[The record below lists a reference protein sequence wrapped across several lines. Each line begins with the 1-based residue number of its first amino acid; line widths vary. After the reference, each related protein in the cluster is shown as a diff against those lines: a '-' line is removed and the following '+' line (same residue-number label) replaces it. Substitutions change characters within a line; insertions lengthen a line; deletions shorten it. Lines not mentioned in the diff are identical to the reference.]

1 MRSAATRI
9 LVLCPNDYDYSYNI
23 LFSEH
28 LNPISMRVVFFGTPD
43 FAVPTLNKLLT
54 EPDFEVVAVISQPDT
69 RRGRGNQVSPPPVK
83 AAAIATNPNLQI
95 WQPQRLK
102 KDAAVLAALEALQ
115 ADVFV
120 VVAYG
125 QILSRKILDMP
136 KYGCINV
143 HGSLL
148 PKYRGAAP
156 IQWAIANGEAV
167 TGITTMQM
175 DAGIDTGAML
185 LKKELAILPE
195 DNSDTLSAKLAN
207 LGADLLIE
215 TLRNLDQIIPEPQ
228 DDALSCYSPMI
239 GREDWQLDWNQE
251 AIALHN
257 RIRAFYPNC
266 YSNFRGQRLKITKT
280 ELVNPDLINLENLG
294 KIIEIRKGQGCIVQ
308 TGKGLLL
315 LKEVQP
321 SGKKLQSG
329 WDFVNGNRL
338 AIGEIFG
345 ITS

>member
-1 MRSAATRI
+1 MRI
-9 LVLCPNDYDYSYNI
+9 
-23 LFSEH
+23 
-28 LNPISMRVVFFGTPD
+28 VFFGTPD
-43 FAVPTLNKLLT
+43 FAVPTLEKLLS
-54 EPDFEVVAVISQPDT
+54 EPDFEVVGVVSQPDT

-83 AAAIATNPNLQI
+83 AAAIARNPNLKI
-95 WQPQRLK
+95 WQPDRLK
-102 KDAAVLAALEALQ
+102 KDKTVLAELESLEV
-115 ADVFV
+115 DVFV

-125 QILSRKILDMP
+125 QILSQKILNMP

-156 IQWAIANGEAV
+156 IQWAIANGESF

-185 LKKELAILPE
+185 LKAELEILPE
-195 DNSDTLSAKLAN
+195 DNTDTLSGKLAN
-207 LGADLLIE
+207 LGADLLVD
-215 TLRNLDQIIPEPQ
+215 TLRQLTTITPEPQ

-239 GREDWQLDWNQE
+239 GREDWELDWKQE

-266 YSNFRGQRLKITKT
+266 YTDFRGQRLKITKT
-280 ELVNPDLINLENLG
+280 EVISEDENLNLVG
-294 KIIEIRKGQGCIVQ
+294 TVAEIRKGKGFVVQ

-315 LKEVQP
+315 IKEVQP
-321 SGKKLQSG
+321 AGKKLQSG
-329 WDFVNGNRL
+329 WDFVNGMRI
-338 AIGEIFG
+338 AIGE
-345 ITS
+345 SLS

>member
-1 MRSAATRI
+1 
-9 LVLCPNDYDYSYNI
+9 
-23 LFSEH
+23 
-28 LNPISMRVVFFGTPD
+28 MRVIFFGTPE
-43 FAVPTLNKLLT
+43 FAVPTLEKLFA
-54 EPDFEVVAVISQPDT
+54 EPDFEVVGVVSQPDT

-83 AAAIATNPNLQI
+83 ATAIANNPDLKI
-95 WQPQRLK
+95 WQSDRLK
-102 KDAAVLAALEALQ
+102 KDQSVLSELADLA

-125 QILSRKILDMP
+125 QILSKKILNMP

-156 IQWAIANGEAV
+156 IQWAIANGETK

-185 LKKELAILPE
+185 LKTELEILPE
-195 DNSDTLSAKLAN
+195 DNTDTLSVKLAN
-207 LGADLLIE
+207 LGADLLID
-215 TLRNLDQIIPEPQ
+215 TLRRLETITPEPQ
-228 DDALSCYSPMI
+228 DDSCSCYSPMI
-239 GREDWQLDWNQE
+239 GREDWELDWAME

-266 YSNFRGQRLKITKT
+266 YTDFRGQRLKITKT
-280 ELVNPDLINLENLG
+280 EVVTEVIESVNLENVG
-294 KIIEIRKGQGCIVQ
+294 QVIEIRKGKGFVVQ

-315 LKEVQP
+315 IQEVQP
-321 SGKKLQSG
+321 AGKKLQSG
-329 WDFVNGNRL
+329 WDFVNGARI
-338 AIGEIFG
+338 AIGE
-345 ITS
+345 SLQ

>member
-1 MRSAATRI
+1 MRI
-9 LVLCPNDYDYSYNI
+9 
-23 LFSEH
+23 
-28 LNPISMRVVFFGTPD
+28 VFFGTPD
-43 FAVPTLNKLLT
+43 FAVPTLEKLLS
-54 EPDFEVVAVISQPDT
+54 EPDFEVVGVVSQPDT

-83 AAAIATNPNLQI
+83 SAAIARNPNLKI
-95 WQPQRLK
+95 WQPDRLK
-102 KDAAVLAALEALQ
+102 KDKTVLAELESLE

-125 QILSRKILDMP
+125 QILSQKILNMP

-156 IQWAIANGEAV
+156 IQWAIANGESI

-185 LKKELAILPE
+185 LKAELEILPE
-195 DNSDTLSAKLAN
+195 DNTDTLSGKLAN
-207 LGADLLIE
+207 LGADLLVD
-215 TLRNLDQIIPEPQ
+215 TLRQLTTITSEPQ

-239 GREDWQLDWNQE
+239 GREDWELNWKQE
-251 AIALHN
+251 AFALHN

-266 YSNFRGQRLKITKT
+266 YTDFREQRLKITKT
-280 ELVNPDLINLENLG
+280 EVISEDENLNLVG
-294 KIIEIRKGQGCIVQ
+294 TVAEIRKGKGFVVQ

-315 LKEVQP
+315 IKEVQP
-321 SGKKLQSG
+321 AGKKLQSG
-329 WDFVNGNRL
+329 WDFVNGMRI
-338 AIGEIFG
+338 AIGE
-345 ITS
+345 SLS

>member
-1 MRSAATRI
+1 MRI
-9 LVLCPNDYDYSYNI
+9 
-23 LFSEH
+23 
-28 LNPISMRVVFFGTPD
+28 VFFGTPD
-43 FAVPTLNKLLT
+43 FAVPTLEKLLS
-54 EPDFEVVAVISQPDT
+54 EPDFEVVGVVSQPDT

-83 AAAIATNPNLQI
+83 AAAIARNPDLKI
-95 WQPQRLK
+95 WQPERLK
-102 KDAAVLAALEALQ
+102 KDKTILAELESLE

-125 QILSRKILDMP
+125 QILSKKILNMP

-156 IQWAIANGEAV
+156 IQWAIANGESI

-185 LKKELAILPE
+185 LKAELEILPE
-195 DNSDTLSAKLAN
+195 DNTDTLSGKLAN
-207 LGADLLIE
+207 LGADLLVD
-215 TLRNLDQIIPEPQ
+215 TLRQLTTITPEPQ
-228 DDALSCYSPMI
+228 DDTLSCYSPMI
-239 GREDWQLDWNQE
+239 GREDWELDWKLE

-266 YSNFRGQRLKITKT
+266 YTDFRGQRLKVTKT
-280 ELVNPDLINLENLG
+280 ELISEGISESSNLEDVG
-294 KIIEIRKGQGCIVQ
+294 KIDQILKGKGFVVQ

-315 LKEVQP
+315 VKEVQP
-321 SGKKLQSG
+321 AGKKLQSG
-329 WDFVNGNRL
+329 WDFVNGMRI
-338 AIGEIFG
+338 AIGE
-345 ITS
+345 SLS

>member
-1 MRSAATRI
+1 LRRNSPLGIKTKI
-9 LVLCPNDYDYSYNI
+9 VEN
-23 LFSEH
+23 
-28 LNPISMRVVFFGTPD
+28 MRVVFFGTPD
-43 FAVPTLNKLLT
+43 FAVPTLNKLLS
-54 EPDFEVVAVISQPDT
+54 EPDFEVVGVVSQPDT

-83 AAAIATNPNLQI
+83 AAAIANAPDLKI
-95 WQPQRLK
+95 WQPDRLK
-102 KDAAVLAALEALQ
+102 KDQAVLAELAALE

-125 QILSRKILDMP
+125 QILSQKILNMP

-156 IQWAIANGEAV
+156 IQWAIANGEKL

-175 DAGIDTGAML
+175 DIGIDTGAML
-185 LKKELAILPE
+185 LKTELEILPE
-195 DNSDTLSAKLAN
+195 DNTDSLSLKLAD
-207 LGADLLIE
+207 LGADLLID
-215 TLRNLDQIIPEPQ
+215 TLRRLDNIPPEPQ

-239 GREDWQLDWNQE
+239 GRDDWELDWNLA
-251 AIALHN
+251 AIAIHN

-280 ELVNPDLINLENLG
+280 EVVAEDENLDLVG
-294 KIIEIRKGQGCIVQ
+294 KVTEVRKGKGFVIQ

-315 LKEVQP
+315 IKEVQP
-321 SGKKLQSG
+321 AGKKLQSG
-329 WDFVNGNRL
+329 WDFVNGARI
-338 AIGEIFG
+338 AIGE
-345 ITS
+345 SLS

>member
-1 MRSAATRI
+1 
-9 LVLCPNDYDYSYNI
+9 
-23 LFSEH
+23 
-28 LNPISMRVVFFGTPD
+28 MRVVFFGTPD
-43 FAVPTLNKLLT
+43 FAVPTLEKLLS
-54 EPDFEVVAVISQPDT
+54 EPDFEVVGVVSQPDT
-69 RRGRGNQVSPPPVK
+69 RRSRGNQVTPPPVK
-83 AAAIATNPNLQI
+83 AAAIAQNPNLQI
-95 WQPQRLK
+95 WQPDRLK
-102 KDAAVLAALEALQ
+102 KDQQVLEQLANLN

-125 QILSRKILDMP
+125 QILSQKILNMP

-156 IQWAIANGEAV
+156 IQWAIANGESL

-175 DAGIDTGAML
+175 DIGIDTGAML
-185 LKKELAILPE
+185 LKTELEILPE
-195 DNSDTLSAKLAN
+195 DNTNTLSTKLAN

-215 TLRNLDQIIPEPQ
+215 TLRRLDTIKPEPQ

-239 GREDWQLDWNQE
+239 GREDWELDWNKE

-266 YSNFRGQRLKITKT
+266 YTDFRGQRLKITKS
-280 ELVNPDLINLENLG
+280 EVIEVEDNLENIG
-294 KIIEIRKGQGCIVQ
+294 KVVEIRKGKGFVLQ

-315 LKEVQP
+315 IKEVQP
-321 SGKKLQSG
+321 AGKKLQSG
-329 WDFVNGNRL
+329 WDFVNGARI
-338 AIGEIFG
+338 AIGESL
-345 ITS
+345 T